1 MRVVTDILI
10 AFHSPTGRTRALAQR
25 LAEGVA
31 SVEGC
36 NAVLRRIGPDGP
48 DPPATMADLAVCGG
62 LAIGTP
68 VHFAAPS
75 TPVRAFL
82 DQAAELWL
90 RGVLSGRPAA
100 AFCSAGSGGGRE
112 AALLALWSV
121 FASHG
126 MVIVPLGGTH
136 REMGDLSAAHGASP
150 FGAGSVSGP
159 GERPS
164 DLEALL
170 ARRQGEALARLARR
184 LSG

>member
-1 MRVVTDILI
+1 VTDILI

-25 LAEGVA
+25 VAEGVA

-36 NAVLRRIGPDGP
+36 SALLRRIGPEGP
-48 DPPATMADLAVCGG
+48 EPPATMSELAACGG
-62 LAIGTP
+62 LALGTP

-82 DQAAELWL
+82 DQATELWL
-90 RGVLSGRPAA
+90 GGALAGRPAT
-100 AFCSAGSGGGRE
+100 AFCGAGSGGGRE

-136 REMGDLSAAHGASP
+136 REMGDLSVAHGASP

-164 DLEALL
+164 DVEAGL
-170 ARRQGEALARLARR
+170 ARRQGEALARVARR
-184 LSG
+184 LAG

>member
-1 MRVVTDILI
+1 MTDILI
-10 AFHSPTGRTRALAQR
+10 AFHSPTGRTRALAHR

-36 NAVLRRIGPDGP
+36 NALLRRIGPEGP
-48 DPPATMADLAVCGG
+48 EPQATMSDLAACAGV
-62 LAIGTP
+62 AIGTP

-82 DQAAELWL
+82 DQATELWL
-90 RGVLSGRPAA
+90 GGVLAGRPAT

-112 AALLALWSV
+112 AALMSLWAV

-136 REMGDLSAAHGASP
+136 REMADLSAAHGASP

-159 GERPS
+159 GERPN
-164 DLEALL
+164 DVEALL
-170 ARRQGEALARLARR
+170 ARRQGEALARIARR

>member
-1 MRVVTDILI
+1 VTDILI

-25 LAEGVA
+25 IAEGVA
-31 SVEGC
+31 SVSGC
-36 NAVLRRIGPDGP
+36 SALLRRIGPEGP
-48 DPPATMADLAVCGG
+48 EPPATMSELAACAG

-82 DQAAELWL
+82 DQATELWL
-90 RGVLSGRPAA
+90 GGVLAGRPAT
-100 AFCSAGSGGGRE
+100 AFCGAGSGGGRE
-112 AALLALWSV
+112 AALLSLWSV

-159 GERPS
+159 GERPNDVES
-164 DLEALL
+164 LL
-170 ARRQGEALARLARR
+170 ARRQGEALARVARR
-184 LSG
+184 LAV